1 VNATHINKL
10 FMFIGVVTIIIAAN
24 TWLSSQGGKAI
35 FSIALIE
42 EERPAMAFMG
52 LILVGFLLCIVAGLG
67 WLYSHRFGTKWHERV
82 PPTWLEG
89 FESGALES
97 QVYQVIIILI
107 FVVFPLGAL
116 IHFTDVFTS
125 SKLCVLGEEAEP
137 VLVSSVLWHGIPGAT
152 NQVRLVEDL
161 SPVADARGVTHNRCE
176 KGIQVFPP
184 VEFLAV
190 FLIDCLAG
198 VLSIC
203 FVVSLFRGDF
213 GKRPN

>member
-116 IHFTDVFTS
+116 S
-125 SKLCVLGEEAEP
+125 
-137 VLVSSVLWHGIPGAT
+137 
-152 NQVRLVEDL
+152 
-161 SPVADARGVTHNRCE
+161 E

-190 FLIDCLAG
+190 FLIDFLAG